1 MDLALCLVLSLPIR
15 LLLNVFSNVTFLP
28 YRLLL
33 SFSRET
39 PVRFRKELLKAVAGQ
54 AGGIIDGQI
63 QVDRL
68 NDILINIGRPD
79 QLLSEEEKNVLL
91 QEAGPLCSTTR
102 CMSTATM
109 IDLM

>member
-1 MDLALCLVLSLPIR
+1 MSLSLH
-15 LLLNVFSNVTFLP
+15 FLT
-28 YRLLL
+28 RLLL

-54 AGGIIDGQI
+54 TGGIIDGQI